1 MRERGIECDVGSC
14 PEIYK
19 EKIFKSQK
27 KFSNLSLENAKI
39 LGETSISFKVD
50 HTIPISKI
58 YKNIKIMKIIF
69 NKCLK

>member
-1 MRERGIECDVGSC
+1 MREKEVECDSGSC

-19 EKIFKSQK
+19 EKIFKRYK
-27 KFSNLSLENAKI
+27 KYSNLNLENAKI

-50 HTIPISKI
+50 HTISISKI
-58 YKNIKIMKIIF
+58 YKNLKMMKIIF